1 MRFLWFSEGVSGAV
15 TMYSRGN
22 PKDWSESVQA
32 NTLVAIVDLM
42 QELMTNMD
50 VDVAETTDSD
60 NVIPFTLHKRKP

>member
-1 MRFLWFSEGVSGAV
+1 MRFLWFSEGVSGSVA
-15 TMYSRGN
+15 MYSRGN

-32 NTLVAIVDLM
+32 NTLVAIIDLM

-60 NVIPFTLHKRKP
+60 NVIPFTTKRKP

>member
-32 NTLVAIVDLM
+32 NTLVAIIDLM
-42 QELMTNMD
+42 QELMTDMD

-60 NVIPFTLHKRKP
+60 NVIPFTQTKRKL